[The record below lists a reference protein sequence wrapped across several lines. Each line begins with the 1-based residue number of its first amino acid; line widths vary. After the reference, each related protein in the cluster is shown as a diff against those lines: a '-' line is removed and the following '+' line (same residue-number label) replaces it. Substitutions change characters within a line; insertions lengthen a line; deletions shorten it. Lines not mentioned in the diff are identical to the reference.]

1 VSAFGFR
8 EDDRLGTGSRALPH
22 FRTRFDDSLDPHEYP
37 MSDWW
42 NFEHG
47 PRRAAKD
54 GIKARSQRGDIG
66 ESWWSQRFLAALKEV
81 TDPGRLTRGR
91 SYARTGQVMDLKVE
105 PGRVT
110 SRVQGSRPKPYDVRI
125 AMAPFSDAEWER
137 AEAALAGEALFAA
150 ALLAGEMPRE
160 VEQVFAAAGLSL
172 FPGKPRDLRT
182 DCSCPDAANP
192 CKHVAATYY
201 ILAEAFDEDPFLV
214 LAWRGR
220 PRERLLERLREL
232 RGAAPAP
239 EPPPAA
245 DDASTEEPAPVAD
258 FWRAGPELAELHFN
272 PHAAPVPDA
281 VLRELGPLPDAAG
294 GALVSGVLS
303 ESYQLFTAH
312 AERLAFEDADEERED
327 HPGGTEGGD

>member
-1 VSAFGFR
+1 
-8 EDDRLGTGSRALPH
+8 
-22 FRTRFDDSLDPHEYP
+22 

-54 GIKARSQRGDIG
+54 GIRARSQKGDIG
-66 ESWWSQRFLAALKEV
+66 ESWWSQRFIDAMKEV
-81 TDPGRLTRGR
+81 TDAGRLARGR

-110 SRVQGSRPKPYDVRI
+110 SRVQGSAPTPYKVSL
-125 AMAPFSDAEWER
+125 ALAPFTDAEWAR

-150 ALLAGEMPRE
+150 ALLAGEMPRD
-160 VEQVFAAAGLSL
+160 VEQAFAAAGLTL
-172 FPGKPRDLRT
+172 FPTKPRELRT

-239 EPPPAA
+239 DELPPAP
-245 DDASTEEPAPVAD
+245 DAPAEDLAPAAD
-258 FWRAGPELAELHFN
+258 FWRAGPELAELRFT
-272 PHAAPVPDA
+272 PRAAETPDA
-281 VLRELGPLPDAAG
+281 ILRELGPLPDAAG
-294 GALVSGVLS
+294 GPLVAAALAVA
-303 ESYQLFTAH
+303 YRIFTAH
-312 AERLAFEDADEERED
+312 AARRAFGDESGNEEIA
-327 HPGGTEGGD
+327 EESAK